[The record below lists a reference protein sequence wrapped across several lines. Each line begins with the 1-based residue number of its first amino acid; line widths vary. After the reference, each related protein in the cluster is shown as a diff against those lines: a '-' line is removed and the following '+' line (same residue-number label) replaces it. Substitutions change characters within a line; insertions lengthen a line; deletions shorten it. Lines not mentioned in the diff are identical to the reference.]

1 MTNNF
6 QIKHQVLVAIVLA
19 TYLTAHTNDAS
30 YSRHPDDPWYSH
42 VQGSHIAK
50 YSYICLACR
59 PDICN

>member
-6 QIKHQVLVAIVLA
+6 QIKHQVLVAIVIA

-30 YSRHPDDPWYSH
+30 YSRHPDDPRYSH

-50 YSYICLACR
+50 QLRMFSL
-59 PDICN
+59 